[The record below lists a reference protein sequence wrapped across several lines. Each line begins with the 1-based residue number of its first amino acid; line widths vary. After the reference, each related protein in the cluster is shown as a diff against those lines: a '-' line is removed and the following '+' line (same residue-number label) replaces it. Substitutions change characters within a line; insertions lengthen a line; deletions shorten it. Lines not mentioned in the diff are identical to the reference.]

1 MLRLKGMICCGM
13 ESNLAI
19 AAAARISGIEDYVDL
34 DENLSTE
41 AGDIAGVQFVDGVQM
56 PLDLPGIGS
65 QRYRVVPSLNQ
76 SCNE

>member
-1 MLRLKGMICCGM
+1 MLRLKVMICCGM

-41 AGDIAGVQFVDGVQM
+41 AGNIVGVQFVD
-56 PLDLPGIGS
+56 
-65 QRYRVVPSLNQ
+65 
-76 SCNE
+76 